1 MKKPLSPAW
10 IRAALVGSAL
20 VYSASLVFLSI
31 SWRDLDRSYAFPIL
45 PNLRDGSRRSTE
57 PMADDV
63 EALLYPPREWRRGE
77 FECLRWIAT
86 DDDGEP
92 TGESRECWQRVRGGE
107 AGVCEVRNK
116 TSGQRFHAMRTTS
129 LSLKDEARFTC
140 RYAQPFST
148 FRHSMKSYTHD
159 PPMTITSSRHQHRGI
174 VMAVYD
180 GVLATAYAS
189 IRQLRDVGCT
199 LPIELWTRHD
209 EVASEDP
216 IIQSLMSEY
225 GPTRLRLIHD
235 RRISGFYV
243 KAHAVYYS
251 SFTNVLLLDADN
263 FALRDPTPL
272 FYSAAFRRHGAIFWP
287 DFWHPGNTI
296 FNVHAQSLLWELLG
310 MDYVDM
316 LEQESGQVLIDRAR
330 SRAALDR
337 LMFLATHQPNI
348 LRKLLLV
355 WGDKDL
361 FRLAWLSVGKSFHF
375 NDRRLPGSIGVVN
388 EDRERFCGLSMA
400 QYDVDGERLLFVH
413 RNTVKLS
420 GEPTPGEVPPQ
431 RIWHTLQEYALRANP
446 PPTIQ
451 SFNGAK
457 LFNETSCFGVKRFQ
471 NPAQAHVVKMQLA
484 DSLAELVGLE
494 DKLQGYAGEAWRLA
508 HDGREEA

>member
-20 VYSASLVFLSI
+20 VYSASLVFLSF
-31 SWRDLDRSYAFPIL
+31 SWRDLDRSYAYPIL

-107 AGVCEVRNK
+107 AG
-116 TSGQRFHAMRTTS
+116 RFHAMRTTS

-140 RYAQPFST
+140 RYSQPFST

-216 IIQSLMSEY
+216 IIQSLVSEY
-225 GPTRLRLIHD
+225 GPIRLRLIHD

-272 FYSAAFRRHGAIFWP
+272 FYSAA
-287 DFWHPGNTI
+287 
-296 FNVHAQSLLWELLG
+296 LLWELLG

-413 RNTVKLS
+413 RNTVKLT
-420 GEPTPGEVPPQ
+420 GEPTPGDVPPQ

-471 NPAQAHVVKMQLA
+471 NPEQAHVVKMQLA